1 MKICML
7 ADAPCVHTRRLA
19 SSVAARGHYVRVVSY
34 KTAEIPGVCVEPY
47 RVPRFG
53 LRYPARWDRRRTM
66 HLRRLMREHD
76 VVHVQFLQDFG
87 LSPEIAAAGRL
98 LVTPL
103 GSDVVKPPEI
113 KVWAE
118 PVARYRREL
127 IRMGHTVCVWSHA
140 FTADVAAF
148 ADIPRESIE
157 VVPMGVDL
165 EQFRPRPRE
174 KDRPLTVG
182 FFKGFKPVYGPTV
195 LAQAIPK
202 VLWRMPSTRF
212 ELVGGGP
219 QRDECRAIIEAAGA
233 GHAVTWIDAVPHES
247 LPECI
252 ARWDVCAIPS
262 ICESFCVA
270 ALEAAAM
277 EVPVVAS
284 RVCGLVETVR
294 DGQTGLLVP
303 SNNVDALTG
312 AIVRL
317 LNDAGQ
323 RRRMGRAGRRMVAEE
338 YEWNGCVQRW
348 ESLYARMAGTPRG
361 ASRLCGAGAPT

>member
-1 MKICML
+1 ML
-7 ADAPCVHTRRLA
+7 ADAPCIHTRRLA
-19 SSVAARGHYVRVVSY
+19 SSVAARGHYLRVVSY
-34 KTAEIPGVCVEPY
+34 KSAEIPGVCVEPY
-47 RVPRFG
+47 RIPRFG
-53 LRYPARWDRRRTM
+53 LRYPARWHRRRTM
-66 HLRRLMREHD
+66 YLRRLMREHD

-113 KVWAE
+113 PVWPE
-118 PVARYRREL
+118 PIARYRRDL
-127 IRMGHTVCVWSHA
+127 IRMGHTVCVWSRA
-140 FTADVAAF
+140 FTGDVAAF
-148 ADIPRESIE
+148 ADIPREAIE

-165 EQFRPRPRE
+165 DQFQPRPRE
-174 KDRPLTVG
+174 ADRPLTVG

-195 LAQAIPK
+195 LARAIPK
-202 VLWRMPSTRF
+202 VLWRMPSARF
-212 ELVGGGP
+212 ELIGRGP
-219 QRDECRAIIEAAGA
+219 QRDECRAIVESAGV
-233 GHAVTWIDAVPHES
+233 GDAVTWIDPVPHES
-247 LPECI
+247 LPEHI

-262 ICESFCVA
+262 IGESFCVA

-303 SNNVDALTG
+303 PDDVDALTG

-317 LNDAGQ
+317 LTDAGQ
-323 RRRMGRAGRRMVAEE
+323 RRTMGRAGRELVAAE

-361 ASRLCGAGAPT
+361 SSRLSGTAALA